1 MKLRSNKTIQHNPGL
16 FDSLN
21 TSVSSTELC
30 SDDED
35 SDQFTSNSSLDDI
48 EKMCDELQELISDQ
62 TIPISNLALNNN
74 TLNSNHNLKIKIQ
87 NQSTMYNI
95 DDEESIDEDFET
107 LNHININ
114 RNHKKLDFISE
125 EQLED
130 YISEEDSDYNP
141 TTELSNKSIDNNI
154 KCISKFFAFTEDDK
168 KYFRILSK
176 EDKESIIKLKEAINQ
191 TSLVNKPV
199 IFRILECKLP
209 LNSKMEIIKRYKES
223 KMLDKT
229 STEFYKVQEYI
240 NGILNIPFNKYND
253 LHIEN
258 TAEYILKSKD
268 TLDSII
274 YGHEKVKIHILEILG
289 QYLSAPKSIGN
300 VFGIYGPMGIGKTT
314 IIKDGL
320 SQVLQRPFNFI
331 TLGGASDASFLDGH
345 SYTYEGSRYGKI
357 VECLIKS
364 RCMNPIFYFDEL
376 DKISK
381 TSKGEEITNLLIHLT
396 DESQNYR
403 FQDKYYTGIDID
415 LSRAIF
421 VFSFNNLNQ
430 VNPILRDRLNIIRLD
445 GFNIEQK
452 FFISKEFLIKNI
464 IKEFEANDLVF
475 TSDCLKYIIS
485 EFSDEQG
492 VRELKRKIK
501 NIVSRINLIKLSN
514 GLISNCEYTKSKI
527 LEFPIKIDVDLAKK
541 LLE

>member
-35 SDQFTSNSSLDDI
+35 SDQYTTNSSLDDV
-48 EKMCDELQELISDQ
+48 EKMCDELRGLIADQ
-62 TIPISNLALNNN
+62 SIPISNVTNRNHTLQNNN
-74 TLNSNHNLKIKIQ
+74 LNITIQ
-87 NQSTMYNI
+87 NHTSLEDI
-95 DDEESIDEDFET
+95 DDEESIEDDFET
-107 LNHININ
+107 LKPNKRHIQT
-114 RNHKKLDFISE
+114 LDFVNE
-125 EQLED
+125 EELDD
-130 YISEEDSDYNP
+130 YLSEEDSDYNP
-141 TTELSNKSIDNNI
+141 STELLNKTIENDM
-154 KCISKFFAFTEDDK
+154 KGVSKFFAFSEDDK
-168 KYFRILSK
+168 KYFRFLSK
-176 EDKESIIKLKEAINQ
+176 EDKDSIMKLKDAINQ
-191 TSLVNKPV
+191 NSLVNKPV

-229 STEFYKVQEYI
+229 TTEFYKVQEYI
-240 NGILNIPFNKYND
+240 NGILSIPFNKYND
-253 LHIEN
+253 LNIDN
-258 TAEYILKSKD
+258 TAEYILESKK

-396 DESQNYR
+396 DDSQNYR

-421 VFSFNNLNQ
+421 VFSFNNINQ

-475 TSDCLKYIIS
+475 TSECLKYIIS

-501 NIVSRINLIKLSN
+501 DIVSRINLIKLSN
-514 GLISNCEYTKSKI
+514 GLISNCEFTKNKI
-527 LEFPIKIDVDLAKK
+527 LESPIKIDVDLAKK

>member
-1 MKLRSNKTIQHNPGL
+1 
-16 FDSLN
+16 
-21 TSVSSTELC
+21 
-30 SDDED
+30 
-35 SDQFTSNSSLDDI
+35 
-48 EKMCDELQELISDQ
+48 
-62 TIPISNLALNNN
+62 
-74 TLNSNHNLKIKIQ
+74 
-87 NQSTMYNI
+87 
-95 DDEESIDEDFET
+95 
-107 LNHININ
+107 
-114 RNHKKLDFISE
+114 
-125 EQLED
+125 
-130 YISEEDSDYNP
+130 
-141 TTELSNKSIDNNI
+141 
-154 KCISKFFAFTEDDK
+154 
-168 KYFRILSK
+168 
-176 EDKESIIKLKEAINQ
+176 
-191 TSLVNKPV
+191 
-199 IFRILECKLP
+199 
-209 LNSKMEIIKRYKES
+209 
-223 KMLDKT
+223 
-229 STEFYKVQEYI
+229 
-240 NGILNIPFNKYND
+240 
-253 LHIEN
+253 
-258 TAEYILKSKD
+258 
-268 TLDSII
+268 
-274 YGHEKVKIHILEILG
+274 
-289 QYLSAPKSIGN
+289 
-300 VFGIYGPMGIGKTT
+300 MGIGKTT

-320 SQVLQRPFNFI
+320 SEVLQRPFNFI

-396 DESQNYR
+396 DDSQNYR

-464 IKEFEANDLVF
+464 VKEFEANDLVF

-501 NIVSRINLIKLSN
+501 DIVSRINLIKLSN
-514 GLISNCEYTKSKI
+514 GLISNCEYTKNKI
-527 LEFPIKIDVDLAKK
+527 LESPIKIDVDLAKK
-541 LLE
+541 LLQ

>member
-1 MKLRSNKTIQHNPGL
+1 MRLRSNKTINSNSSL

-21 TSVSSTELC
+21 TSVSSSQYLSDTETDTDS
-30 SDDED
+30 SDMDEELKMLVKD
-35 SDQFTSNSSLDDI
+35 QQISIASIREMRKPKKTNSTMTFSQNTSLSSINEQMYSEEESDGEDPDFNPEIEAKNSKKNS
-48 EKMCDELQELISDQ
+48 E
-62 TIPISNLALNNN
+62 
-74 TLNSNHNLKIKIQ
+74 LNSVSKC
-87 NQSTMYNI
+87 
-95 DDEESIDEDFET
+95 FA
-107 LNHININ
+107 
-114 RNHKKLDFISE
+114 FSE
-125 EQLED
+125 E
-130 YISEEDSDYNP
+130 
-141 TTELSNKSIDNNI
+141 
-154 KCISKFFAFTEDDK
+154 DK
-168 KYFRILSK
+168 KYFSLLSS
-176 EDKESIIKLKEAINQ
+176 EDKNKILELQDAIDKKL
-191 TSLVNKPV
+191 TVNKPT

-209 LNSKMEIIKRYKES
+209 MDSKFEIIKRYKES
-223 KMLDKT
+223 KVLDKT
-229 STEFYKVQEYI
+229 STEFYKLQEYI
-240 NGILNIPFNKYND
+240 NGILSIPFNKYND
-253 LHIEN
+253 LTIEN
-258 TAEYILKSKD
+258 SGEYISNSKK
-268 TLDSII
+268 TLDNII
-274 YGHEKVKIHILEILG
+274 FGHEKVKLHILEILG

-320 SQVLQRPFNFI
+320 SDVLGRPFNFI

-381 TSKGEEITNLLIHLT
+381 TAKGEEITNLLIHLT
-396 DESQNYR
+396 DDSQNYR

-445 GFNIEQK
+445 GFNIEEK
-452 FFISKEFLIKNI
+452 FLISKDFLIKNI
-464 IKEFEANDLVF
+464 IKEFDMHNIKF
-475 TSDCLKYIIS
+475 TTECLHFIIS
-485 EFSDEQG
+485 EYSDEQG

-501 NIVSRINLIKLSN
+501 NIVSRINLIKLSDGKLFDFKLN
-514 GLISNCEYTKSKI
+514 GDKEIT
-527 LEFPIKIDVDLAKK
+527 IDIDMAKK

>member
-1 MKLRSNKTIQHNPGL
+1 MRLRSNKNIQHNPGL

-30 SDDED
+30 TDSESEDFTTESSLDEIEKMRSELKELINDQSLPISNTNIQIQINPHKIEKTIFESNDEEDDED
-35 SDQFTSNSSLDDI
+35 ESIQDL
-48 EKMCDELQELISDQ
+48 
-62 TIPISNLALNNN
+62 
-74 TLNSNHNLKIKIQ
+74 LKINKRH
-87 NQSTMYNI
+87 SGFVCG
-95 DDEESIDEDFET
+95 ED
-107 LNHININ
+107 
-114 RNHKKLDFISE
+114 
-125 EQLED
+125 LED
-130 YISEEDSDYNP
+130 YISDEDSDYNP
-141 TTELSNKSIDNNI
+141 SIEIDRNTTDTELKG
-154 KCISKFFAFTEDDK
+154 ISKLFAFSEEDK
-168 KYFRILSK
+168 KYFKFLSL
-176 EDKESIIKLKEAINQ
+176 EEKESIIKFKDAINKN
-191 TSLVNKPV
+191 SIVNKPV
-199 IFRILECKLP
+199 IFKILGCKLP
-209 LNSKMEIIKRYKES
+209 LDSKLEIIKRYKES

-240 NGILNIPFNKYND
+240 NGILNIPFNKFND
-253 LHIEN
+253 LHLDN
-258 TAEYILKSKD
+258 PADYILKSKKN
-268 TLDSII
+268 LDSII
-274 YGHEKVKIHILEILG
+274 FGHEKVKIHILEILG

-320 SQVLQRPFNFI
+320 SEVLQRPFNFI

-364 RCMNPIFYFDEL
+364 KCMNPIFYFDEL

-381 TSKGEEITNLLIHLT
+381 TAKGEEITNLLIHLT
-396 DESQNYR
+396 DDSQNYR
-403 FQDKYYTGIDID
+403 FQDKYYSGIDID

-421 VFSFNNLNQ
+421 VFSFNNINQ

-445 GFNIEQK
+445 GFNIEEK

-475 TSDCLKYIIS
+475 TTDCLKFIIS
-485 EFSDEQG
+485 EYSDEQG

-514 GLISNCEYTKSKI
+514 GLISNCEVTKTKI
-527 LEFPIKIDVDLAKK
+527 MQSPIKIDAELAKK